1 MRLRAGGEGA
11 FWHLIKYDYYKN
23 MNRNR
28 RSRRSESF
36 GKKMC
41 QSRLFLNYWKKVL
54 SIFILKEMSK

>member
-1 MRLRAGGEGA
+1 MRLRAGGGDA

-23 MNRNR
+23 MNSNR

-41 QSRLFLNYWKKVL
+41 QLRLFLNYWKEVL